1 MTINKAFEFI
11 VTSNACLFT
20 DHAFYFTAP
29 DLLNKF
35 YRLAKNTENIPHWFE
50 QSSQTENL
58 GISQF
63 NLN

>member
-1 MTINKAFEFI
+1 MPPRLLITLFI
-11 VTSNACLFT
+11 L
-20 DHAFYFTAP
+20 

-35 YRLAKNTENIPHWFE
+35 YRQAKNTENIPHWFE
-50 QSSQTENL
+50 QSSLTENL

>member
-50 QSSQTENL
+50 QSSLTENL